1 MMQFETTPSKYL
13 VSVLS
18 AKEEC
23 RQSKIQEFNGTY
35 LHKFFRL
42 LRILLDSGRHRILQC
57 WYIKHWGHTR
67 FVLRWHIHPCL
78 KL

>member
-18 AKEEC
+18 AEEEC
-23 RQSKIQEFNGTY
+23 RQRKIQEFNGTY

-57 WYIKHWGHTR
+57 WYIKH
-67 FVLRWHIHPCL
+67 
-78 KL
+78 